1 MSAVDTVHSPRDGV
15 ERAMG
20 YRRSVA
26 IYDKV
31 YRVLHGLDRP
41 SAQIAPILNIQVVR
55 SLRRLTLSDGAEI
68 HGNDHIGELHLD
80 NTRLA
85 LLHARGANQRA
96 VGLEFRRA
104 LFASLRTLAQRAGP
118 GGPLADVVAYS
129 AITLLHGGRPQF
141 GFERDSRR
149 LAWARLRTMYQSAL
163 LASIH
168 PNGHSLA
175 RYAGVRSE
183 RLWISRARLLK
194 LYGNEAS
201 RAG

>member
-1 MSAVDTVHSPRDGV
+1 
-15 ERAMG
+15 MG
-20 YRRSVA
+20 YRRGVA

-41 SAQIAPILNIQVVR
+41 TAQIAPILNVEVVR
-55 SLRRLTLSDGAEI
+55 SLRRLTLSDAAEI
-68 HGNDHIGELHLD
+68 HVNDRIGELHLD
-80 NTRLA
+80 NARLA
-85 LLHARGANQRA
+85 LLHARSANQLA

-104 LFASLRTLAQRAGP
+104 LFASLRTLARRAGP

-129 AITLLHGGRPQF
+129 VITLLHGGRPQI

-149 LAWARLRTMYQSAL
+149 LAWARLTTMYQSAL
-163 LASIH
+163 LASMH
-168 PNGHSLA
+168 PNGHSFA

-183 RLWISRARLLK
+183 RLWISRARLLR
-194 LYGNEAS
+194 LYGDEAD